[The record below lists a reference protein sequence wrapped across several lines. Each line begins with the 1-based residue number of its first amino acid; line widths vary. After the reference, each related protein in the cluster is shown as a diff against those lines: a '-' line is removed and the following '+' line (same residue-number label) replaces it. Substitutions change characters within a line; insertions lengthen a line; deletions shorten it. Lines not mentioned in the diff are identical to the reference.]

1 MKILSDSSPAL
12 RDFEPSADGFFDE
25 LFLGLSQDPKSI
37 PSKFLYD
44 NTGSELFDQICCLD
58 EYYPTRTEMLILRNH
73 VAEICTLFGS
83 DCRLIELGSGS
94 SAKARVLL
102 DHLHEPAAY
111 VPIDIAGDH
120 LLQSTAR
127 LAYVYPELCITP
139 VCADFTGALTLPEPP
154 YSTKRTVALFPGSTI
169 GNLRPVEAEKFLHRI
184 ATLCGAGG
192 GLLIGVDLK
201 KDRSTLE
208 RAYNDARGITAAFN
222 LNLLTRINRS
232 FNAGIRNNQF
242 QHYAFYS
249 EEFGRIEMHLV
260 SLVDQTA
267 QLNGTPFVFGQGEH
281 IITEYSY
288 KYAAQEFGK
297 LATRSGWTVKRFWT
311 DAAKLFSVQYLEV
324 R

>member
-1 MKILSDSSPAL
+1 MHE
-12 RDFEPSADGFFDE
+12 FEPSADDFFDE
-25 LFLGLSQDPKSI
+25 LFLGLSQDQKSI

-44 NTGSELFDQICCLD
+44 ETGSELFDQICCLD

-94 SAKARVLL
+94 SAKTRVLL

-120 LLQSTAR
+120 LLRSTAR
-127 LAYVYPELCITP
+127 LAHVYPQLYITP
-139 VCADFTGALTLPEPP
+139 ICADFTDAFTLPQPP
-154 YSTKRTVALFPGSTI
+154 YSTKRTVAFFPGSTI
-169 GNLRPVEAEKFLHRI
+169 GNLKPVEAEKFLRRI
-184 ATLCGAGG
+184 ATLCGTGG

-201 KDRSTLE
+201 KDRPTLE

-232 FNAGIRNNQF
+232 FNAGIRSHQF
-242 QHYAFYS
+242 QHYAFYN

-267 QLNGTPFVFGQGEH
+267 QLNGTPFVFGEGEH

-288 KYAAQEFGK
+288 KYTAQEFAN
-297 LATRSGWTVKRFWT
+297 LAARSGWRVKRFWT
-311 DAAKLFSVQYLEV
+311 DAANLFSVQYLEV
-324 R
+324 KCFSKALT